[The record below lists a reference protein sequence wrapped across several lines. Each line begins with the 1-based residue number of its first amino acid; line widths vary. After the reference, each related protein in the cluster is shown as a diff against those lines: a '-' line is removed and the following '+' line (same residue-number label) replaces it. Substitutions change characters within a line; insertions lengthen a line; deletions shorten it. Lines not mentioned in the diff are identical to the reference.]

1 MPKPVSTRKK
11 SAKERRRFRREPLH
25 LAVKFRALKKNVISK
40 SQSSKSGDMSAGGL
54 SMVCNRPLEPDQL
67 LLVTLYIPATKAV
80 TGAKKPKVSK
90 GEMATVLSRVA
101 WCHPTTSDDYFRL
114 GIQFLDLAREDRQR
128 LKTFLVDKKLDRK
141 NSRLYT

>member
-1 MPKPVSTRKK
+1 MPKPVVSK
-11 SAKERRRFRREPLH
+11 SKSGVERRRFRRESLQ
-25 LAVKFRALKKNVISK
+25 LGLKFRALKKNAISK
-40 SQSSKSGDMSAGGL
+40 PQTSKSGDLSAGGL

-67 LLVTLYIPATKAV
+67 LLVTLFIPTAAV
-80 TGAKKPKVSK
+80 VAPGSKPTQS

-101 WCHPTTSDDYFRL
+101 WCQPTSNDDYFRL

-128 LKTFLVDKKLDRK
+128 LKSFLVEKKLDHK